1 MDINN
6 LKQIFEVEV
15 LELDSW
21 VKRAYKNNFFEI
33 IYIESGSGSQ
43 CINYNEFEYRAGN
56 IFLLP
61 PLNCHSFKIKEST
74 KCYVIRFCDL
84 YFRNDN
90 NSADY
95 NKWFE
100 DISYI
105 LANYNRVPGDIIDSQ
120 QERQYI
126 KSSIISI
133 YREYF
138 DSDKYSKGIILANVS
153 SILNILA
160 RNIELRFADC
170 ISHNDSR
177 FSAIIRYIGTH
188 LMDNERLKID
198 AVADKFGISK
208 GYFSDYF
215 KKHAGINFG
224 EYIVRAKLRLA
235 ETYILHSDKSL
246 KEIAYALNF
255 SDSSHLSNS
264 FKKYYGITVG
274 KFKQLGGQ
282 MERVL
287 C

>member
-15 LELDSW
+15 LELTNW

-33 IYIESGSGSQ
+33 IYIENGSGSQ
-43 CINYNEFEYRAGN
+43 CINYNEFEYKAGN

-61 PLNCHSFKIKEST
+61 PLNCHSFKIVEST

-100 DISYI
+100 NISYI
-105 LANYNRVPGDIIDSQ
+105 LANYNRVPGDIITSE

-133 YREYF
+133 YREYLN
-138 DSDKYSKGIILANVS
+138 SDKYSKGIILANVS

-160 RNIELRFADC
+160 RNIELRFAEC
-170 ISHNDSR
+170 MSHSDSR
-177 FSAIIRYIGTH
+177 FSMIIRYIGTH

-198 AVADKFGISK
+198 AIADKFGISK

-224 EYIVRAKLRLA
+224 EYIVRAKLRIA

-246 KEIAYALNF
+246 KEIAYTLSF

-274 KFKQLGGQ
+274 EFKKLGGQ
-282 MERVL
+282 LERKY